1 MKWRIILSSSRQVKK
16 SRRVSSSL
24 STKGIF
30 YLSLVSSSLLQSHNI
45 EGEGKEG
52 WADGAKQLWSNDVD
66 DDDDGGRAKFCVAEY
81 SEALKRSHLTCSILK
96 GSHYEYHDL
105 FTGTVEDIS

>member
-1 MKWRIILSSSRQVKK
+1 MVV
-16 SRRVSSSL
+16 VSSHSVTCKVL
-24 STKGIF
+24 T
-30 YLSLVSSSLLQSHNI
+30 NI

-52 WADGAKQLWSNDVD
+52 CVDGAKQLWSNDVD
-66 DDDDGGRAKFCVAEY
+66 DGSSGRAKFCVAEY

>member
-1 MKWRIILSSSRQVKK
+1 MLYRIN
-16 SRRVSSSL
+16 
-24 STKGIF
+24 TKGF
-30 YLSLVSSSLLQSHNI
+30 SSKTLKAANCRS
-45 EGEGKEG
+45 GKEG
-52 WADGAKQLWSNDVD
+52 WVDGAKQLWSNDVD
-66 DDDDGGRAKFCVAEY
+66 DDGGGRAKFCVAEY